1 MKIIKPEV
9 KHGIVY
15 RDDENHRFRTNG
27 WPSACIDDKGVLYVV
42 ASTHRLGHG
51 DPFGKNGMW
60 LSYDLGETWSCTHII
75 HDSNYDDRDM
85 GIIYMGN
92 GKLGVSS
99 FTQRGYYGGF
109 YNASWCHPAD
119 RELLIGGEKFFEKL
133 GEEREKEEVMSFVM
147 FSDNYGF
154 NWGKPI
160 RVPVSA
166 PHGFSQCKDGRLI
179 YLGKYCETDIENY
192 GEDMSMYPIRFYQST
207 DEGRTWEYLSDVP
220 LGEGLLHHQFE
231 YEPHVVELPNG
242 RLLGAIRVH
251 CRSVEPFNTVYT
263 TFSDDKGKT
272 WSQPKL
278 ADEGIDGLPP
288 HLLVHSSGAVILSYG
303 CREEGRWAEKAAVSH
318 DGGETWSENYILD
331 DNINEAK
338 DLGYPATVEL
348 PDGSLFTTY
357 YQGYEHDWY
366 CSVLYTKWK
375 LEK

>member
-1 MKIIKPEV
+1 MEIIRPET

-15 RDDENHRFRTNG
+15 RDKETHRFRTNG
-27 WPSACIDDKGVLYVV
+27 WPSVAIDERGDLYVV

-51 DPFGKNGMW
+51 DPYGKNGMW
-60 LSYDLGETWSCTHII
+60 ISRDLGETWSCTHVI
-75 HDSNYDDRDM
+75 HDSNFDDRDT
-85 GIIYMGN
+85 GITYLGN

-99 FTQRGYYGGF
+99 FTNSGRYSGF
-109 YNASWCHPAD
+109 YNADWCDPAD
-119 RELLIGGEKFFEKL
+119 RELLIGGENFFKVIEPDRL
-133 GEEREKEEVMSFVM
+133 EEECISFVM

-154 NWGKPI
+154 NWGDPVK
-160 RVPVSA
+160 VPVSA

-179 YLGKYCETDIENY
+179 YLGKYCVYNEKY
-192 GEDMSMYPIRFYQST
+192 GDDLSKYPIRFYDSA
-207 DEGRTWEYLSDVP
+207 DGGKTWNFVSELE

-231 YEPHVVELPNG
+231 YEPHVVELPSG

-251 CRSVEPFNTVYT
+251 GRSVEPVNTVYT
-263 TFSDDKGKT
+263 TFSDDGGKT
-272 WSQPKL
+272 WTKPKL
-278 ADEGIDGLPP
+278 CDEGVDGLPP

-303 CREEGRWAEKAAVSH
+303 CREHNRWAEKAAVSH

-338 DLGYPATVEL
+338 DMGYPATVEL
-348 PDGSLFTTY
+348 PDGSLFTVY

-366 CSVLYTKWK
+366 CSILYTKWK